1 MSGKGKSLPP
11 ALKTMLAKPLYPAR
25 PSALRPGV
33 TIPAG
38 RAAGPTSAPAP
49 HALLDALRKVK
60 QDAEGRGVGWGE
72 WLSIATATMVTLN
85 SPSSL
90 ATLHRFATGS
100 GTFQSDPSGLP
111 ALNLQQRLDRALLM
125 REVGLKC
132 IGFVGIPKVINNL
145 AALRKAVDE
154 DKELASALPTA
165 PRRKIGEG
173 DVANVQRAAYTLW
186 DDIYQPHSDKLIK
199 ILGHSHPD
207 LPVFILDGEYGP
219 LFSPPHTF
227 RPSEAEPEWE
237 VGRLR
242 TSLVAV
248 AALRAQ
254 GGVGPQVTSHIWGLM
269 KAETSIPS
277 GHANEKGLRWLT
289 SEEGAEWVVEA
300 VNGLSE
306 VVEGGEVRE
315 DSRDSKL

>member
-1 MSGKGKSLPP
+1 MSKGKSLPT
-11 ALKTMLAKPLYPAR
+11 ALKTLLSQPLYGGGAAPMVSTS
-25 PSALRPGV
+25 SAALKV
-33 TIPAG
+33 G
-38 RAAGPTSAPAP
+38 RSAHPAP
-49 HALLDALRKVK
+49 PAPKSLLQEAFLGLRS
-60 QDAEGRGVGWGE
+60 DAESKGVGWGE

-90 ATLHRFATGS
+90 AALHHFAANGS
-100 GTFQSDPSGLP
+100 SSSQAKLELD
-111 ALNLQQRLDRALLM
+111 QRVQRALLM

-154 DKELASALPTA
+154 DSELSQALPTE
-165 PRRKIGEG
+165 PRRRLEG
-173 DVANVQRAAYTLW
+173 SDIPSVKKAAYNLW
-186 DDIYQPHSDKLIK
+186 DDIYQPHSDKLIG
-199 ILGHSHPD
+199 ILGQSHPD

-227 RPSEAEPEWE
+227 RAGASEPSWE

-242 TSLVAV
+242 TSLVAI

-254 GGVGPQVTSHIWGLM
+254 GGVGPQVTSHVWGLI
-269 KAETSIPS
+269 KAGPSIPA
-277 GHANEKGLRWLT
+277 GCENEEGLKWLT
-289 SEEGAEWVVEA
+289 TEQGAEWVVKA

-306 VVEGGEVRE
+306 VVEGHAGAEEEAVK
-315 DSRDSKL
+315 SKL